1 MFLSL
6 FLNALLLLLFLGLVF
21 RPILGL
27 VLALFFE
34 AFDAID
40 AEVMFALG
48 VLVLFVQVAECAR
61 MLLFLVFSSL
71 TVVVVYVVVVVVYVY
86 VALGLV
92 VFLLRQRF
100 VVLVFNFLSLGF
112 ADRVADATSTA
123 TTILYYFR
131 RVAETIISRP
141 D

>member
-1 MFLSL
+1 
-6 FLNALLLLLFLGLVF
+6 
-21 RPILGL
+21 
-27 VLALFFE
+27 
-34 AFDAID
+34 
-40 AEVMFALG
+40 MFALG

-61 MLLFLVFSSL
+61 LLLFLVFSSL

-100 VVLVFNFLSLGF
+100 VVLVFNFLSLRGF

-123 TTILYYFR
+123 TTILYCFR
-131 RVAETIISRP
+131 RVAETIIATSVP
-141 D
+141 L

>member
-1 MFLSL
+1 M
-6 FLNALLLLLFLGLVF
+6 LFLGLVF

-61 MLLFLVFSSL
+61 LLLFLVFSSP
-71 TVVVVYVVVVVVYVY
+71 TVVVVYVVVIVVYVY

-131 RVAETIISRP
+131 RVAETIIATSVP
-141 D
+141 L